1 MLQRIILRLVLYLSI
16 EKIME
21 TNFRT
26 LPIEQCRVVREIHF
40 DYQYG
45 RSWATAKIVY
55 LRSFG
60 ITYERCFEAGT
71 GCYPYDELDKLILD
85 ALTKK
90 YDNVIVTDW
99 LLLCDSHLERLNNI
113 RKAAMEVIWVNVGA
127 DLSSVRLFDLLNIK
141 QIDLIRFPL
150 EVYINN
156 RSTRL
161 YFTGDV
167 CGAYMPLREWRE
179 KIPVIR
185 QLLKHSYST
194 LSKYLVS
201 RW

>member
-1 MLQRIILRLVLYLSI
+1 M
-16 EKIME
+16 IMVA
-21 TNFRT
+21 NVCA
-26 LPIEQCRVVREIHF
+26 LPHEYWRVVKEIHF
-40 DYQYG
+40 DYQFV
-45 RSWATAKIVY
+45 RTWATARVVY
-55 LRSFG
+55 LRTLNEKYNMNS
-60 ITYERCFEAGT
+60 EAGNDVA
-71 GCYPYDELDKLILD
+71 PIDDLDKLILD

-113 RKAAMEVIWVNVGA
+113 RKAAMEVIRVNVEA

-185 QLLKHSYST
+185 QLLKQSYST
-194 LSKYLVS
+194 LSEYIGS
-201 RW
+201 RGLLI